1 MPAVPRGFRYAGI
14 NAGIKAARRDLALV
28 ASEVPCTAAGTFTV
42 NKASAAPVRIAA
54 RRLPGSGISAIV
66 ANSGNANALTGPEG
80 EQDALRVQRAVAEAL
95 GVAEDAVLS
104 ASTGVIGVPLP
115 VSKVEA
121 AVPRLVTELAPA
133 LESAAE
139 AVMTTDTRPK
149 IARRVLRL
157 GDHEVRIAA
166 FAKGSGMIA
175 PQMATML
182 AFITTDAAATPEA
195 LASALDFATQRSFNR
210 LTVDGDMSTNDS
222 VFLLANGLAGNPL
235 IDDASPHLATFRD
248 ALVDLCIELARSI
261 AEDGEGATKL
271 VEVNV
276 RGAPSEDIAR
286 DLATSIA
293 GSSLVKAA
301 IFGADPNWGRVLATV
316 GARAGSQRWPI
327 DPDKARVTIQGT
339 LVYDDRGP
347 AKHDATA
354 LRKRMREPRVVIDV
368 RLAEG
373 SSESIA
379 WGCDLSYDYVK
390 INADYTSLITA
401 TPDGTVKKDDRL
413 TNYSP
418 GFKRALLVEALSYI
432 ARFSGRRAVLAY
444 GGGGANDSLLASF
457 ARDIN
462 LLRSA
467 GLLPIVVHGG
477 RDLAHLLDSTRDL
490 AAAAAQNADPR
501 KMEML
506 LTGRINTELVSLLNH
521 ASAHP
526 AEGEGRAR
534 ENAAAI
540 GLSGKDAGLFR
551 TKRGA
556 AAIDLP
562 GESAGVLTARRP
574 VSINTDLLE
583 MMLPKYVPVLS
594 PVALGEDGESVLL
607 DSDALASDVAVA
619 LKADKLI
626 YLADTPGLLE
636 QGELV
641 TEIGASDLRARL
653 ADGLLG
659 ENGVRSKLAAGLR
672 ALEGGVR
679 SVHVIDGR
687 VPHSVIAELFTDT
700 GVGTLLRPD

>member
-1 MPAVPRGFRYAGI
+1 MATVPKGFRYAGI
-14 NAGIKAARRDLALV
+14 NAGIKAARRDLALIV
-28 ASEVPCTAAGTFTV
+28 SDVGCAAAGCFTV
-42 NKASAAPVRIAA
+42 NKACAAPVRVAAA
-54 RRLPGSGISAIV
+54 RLPCDGIFAVV
-66 ANSGNANALTGPEG
+66 ANSGNANALTGPDG
-80 EQDALRVQRAVAEAL
+80 ERDVLAVQGAVAKAIGAPES
-95 GVAEDAVLS
+95 GVLS

-115 VSKVEA
+115 VNKLVEA
-121 AVPRLVTELAPA
+121 TPRLVADLAPL

-149 IARRVLRL
+149 IARRTLRL
-157 GDHEVRIAA
+157 GDVEVRIAA

-182 AFITTDAAATPEA
+182 AFITTDAAATPKT
-195 LASALDFATQRSFNR
+195 LQSALTHAVSESFNR
-210 LTVDGDMSTNDS
+210 LVVDGDMSTNDS
-222 VFLLANGLAGNPL
+222 VFLLANGLAGNAV
-235 IDDASPHLATFRD
+235 IDEDSVHYATFRA
-248 ALVDLCIELARSI
+248 ALVDLCSELARAI

-271 VEVNV
+271 VEVQV
-276 RGAPSEDIAR
+276 RGAPSDEIAR

-316 GARAGSQRWPI
+316 GARAGARKFPI
-327 DPDKARVTIQGT
+327 DPTSARVSIQGV
-339 LVYDDRGP
+339 LVYEDGAP
-347 AKHDATA
+347 AKHDAA
-354 LRKRMREPRVVIDV
+354 SLRKRMREPRVTVDV

-373 SSESIA
+373 ACDAHA

-413 TNYSP
+413 TNYTP

-432 ARFSGRRAVLAY
+432 SRFSGRRAVLAY
-444 GGGGANDSLLASF
+444 GDGAIAKDSLLASF

-467 GLLPIVVHGG
+467 GLSPIVVHGG
-477 RDLAHLLDSTRDL
+477 DREIASRETP
-490 AAAAAQNADPR
+490 NETGIPADRPSSR
-501 KMEML
+501 TVEMI
-506 LTGRINTELVSLLNH
+506 LTGRVNTELVSLLNH
-521 ASAHP
+521 VTAH
-526 AEGEGRAR
+526 ADAGEGRR
-534 ENAAAI
+534 ESIAAAI

-551 TKRGA
+551 AKKGGSG
-556 AAIDLP
+556 P
-562 GESAGVLTARRP
+562 TA
-574 VSINTDLLE
+574 INTDVLE

-594 PVALGEDGESVLL
+594 PVALGDDGESILL
-607 DSDALASDVAVA
+607 DSDWVAAEVAIALR
-619 LKADKLI
+619 ADKLI
-626 YLADTPGLLE
+626 YLTDAPGLLE

-641 TEIGASDLRARL
+641 ADITAGDLRARL
-653 ADGLLG
+653 EAQTVPENVRG
-659 ENGVRSKLAAGLR
+659 ELAAGLR

-700 GVGTLLRPD
+700 GVGTLLKRD

>member
-1 MPAVPRGFRYAGI
+1 MATVPKGFRYSGI
-14 NAGIKAARRDLALV
+14 NAGIKAARRDLALIV
-28 ASEVPCTAAGTFTV
+28 SDVPCAAAGCFTV
-42 NKASAAPVRIAA
+42 NKASAAPVKVAA
-54 RRLPGSGISAIV
+54 ERLPCDGVRAIV
-66 ANSGNANALTGPEG
+66 ANSGNANALTGPDG
-80 EQDALRVQRAVAEAL
+80 ERDVRAVHRAIASVL
-95 GVAEDAVLS
+95 GVPESAVLS
-104 ASTGVIGVPLP
+104 ASTGVIGVPLSVP
-115 VSKVEA
+115 KIVDA
-121 AVPRLVTELAPA
+121 APRLVAELAPL

-149 IARRVLRL
+149 IARRTLRL
-157 GDHEVRIAA
+157 GDREVRIAA

-195 LASALDFATQRSFNR
+195 LQSALSHVVGESFNR
-210 LTVDGDMSTNDS
+210 LVVDGDMSTNDS
-222 VFLLANGLAGNPL
+222 VFLLANGLAENQP
-235 IDDASPHLATFRD
+235 IDEGSAHFPIFR
-248 ALVDLCIELARSI
+248 AAIVDLCVELARAI

-276 RGAPSEDIAR
+276 RGAPSDEIAR

-316 GARAGSQRWPI
+316 GARAGARNFPI
-327 DPDKARVTIQGT
+327 DPTSARVSIQGV
-339 LVYDDRGP
+339 LVYEDGAP
-347 AKHDATA
+347 AKHDVAS
-354 LRKRMREPRVVIDV
+354 LKKRMREPRVNVDV

-373 SSESIA
+373 ACDAVA

-413 TNYSP
+413 TNYTP

-432 ARFSGRRAVLAY
+432 SRFSGRRAVLAY
-444 GGGGANDSLLASF
+444 GDGAMAKDSLLASF

-467 GLLPIVVHGG
+467 GLSPIVVHGG
-477 RDLAHLLDSTRDL
+477 DDEL
-490 AAAAAQNADPR
+490 AAREAKKDTGIPADRPSSR
-501 KMEML
+501 TIEMH
-506 LTGRINTELVSLLNH
+506 LTGRVNTELVSLLNH
-521 ASAHP
+521 EVGSA
-526 AEGEGRAR
+526 G
-534 ENAAAI
+534 AI

-551 TKRGA
+551 AKKGSA
-556 AAIDLP
+556 SPSAINID
-562 GESAGVLTARRP
+562 V
-574 VSINTDLLE
+574 LE

-594 PVALGEDGESVLL
+594 PVALGDDGESVLL
-607 DSDALASDVAVA
+607 DDDWVAAEVAIALH
-619 LKADKLI
+619 ADKLI
-626 YLADTPGLLE
+626 YLGDAAGLLE

-641 TEIGASDLRARL
+641 PEITASDLRARL
-653 ADGLLG
+653 EAGTVP
-659 ENGVRSKLAAGLR
+659 ESVRGKLAAGLR

-700 GVGTLLRPD
+700 GVGTLLKRD